1 MVSGSCSKLIEA
13 VVGLLLVLLG
23 VSHGVKTYCDGRKG
37 GAQCFG
43 LLGGTV
49 LLQLMDNTSHI
60 PKYKWKYNRSTILKN
75 IRTPPPLYTL
85 HSRYNYIP
93 SNGTLSI
100 TNLSRNDSGEYTLE
114 TFDSDGRNSGTQT
127 LQLTV
132 EAPVS
137 LAQMIHECLTQGQ
150 MKVSCLSEGG
160 DSPQYSWTLDG
171 HILTDSE
178 LFSRNNDA
186 NVIVLRQNISGR
198 LVCSARNQVSSF
210 IKEIQISTC
219 GFIFINCSMNGTQIY
234 KWVFKENNSLC
245 VEPITTTSSGTPII
259 KIIMEMW
266 PIIAGAFGGLLIMLV
281 ISFVIIC
288 VKRKKQHNKLEEEY
302 VELEH
307 ADTRT
312 SRRQEEQHGEIQEE
326 YSQVKKKPR
335 HSDVKLHLHKDGLY
349 ANVHKNP

>member
-1 MVSGSCSKLIEA
+1 MITGSYDTLGSGLKSPFASKET
-13 VVGLLLVLLG
+13 LVRCVPYVQFRWG
-23 VSHGVKTYCDGRKG
+23 PGRGVKTYCDGRKG

-49 LLQLMDNTSHI
+49 LLRLMDNTLHI

-75 IRTPPPLYTL
+75 IRTLPPPYTL
-85 HSRYNYIP
+85 QSRYLYIP

-100 TNLSRNDSGEYTLE
+100 TNLSRSDSGEYTLE
-114 TFDSDGRNSGTQT
+114 TFDSDGRNSGIQT

-137 LAQMIHECLTQGQ
+137 FAQMIHECLSQGQ

-210 IKEIQISTC
+210 FKEIQISTC
-219 GFIFINCSMNGTQIY
+219 GFIFINCSMNGTQIS
-234 KWVFKENNSLC
+234 KWVLKENNTLC
-245 VEPITTTSSGTPII
+245 VESTTTSSGMWAII
-259 KIIMEMW
+259 
-266 PIIAGAFGGLLIMLV
+266 AFGGLLIILV
-281 ISFVIIC
+281 ISFAIIC
-288 VKRKKQHNKLEEEY
+288 VKRKKQHNKFDDDR
-302 VELEH
+302 ELENC
-307 ADTRT
+307 DRRRR
-312 SRRQEEQHGEIQEE
+312 RRQEEQQGEIQEE
-326 YSQVKKKPR
+326 YGRVKNKPR

>member
-13 VVGLLLVLLG
+13 VVVWLLVLLG

-49 LLQLMDNTSHI
+49 LLRLMDNTSHI

-75 IRTPPPLYTL
+75 IRTPPPPYTL
-85 HSRYNYIP
+85 QSRYLYIP

-100 TNLSRNDSGEYTLE
+100 TNLSRSDSGEYTLE

-132 EAPVS
+132 EAPVTF
-137 LAQMIHECLTQGQ
+137 AQMIHECLSQGQ

-160 DSPQYSWTLDG
+160 DSPLYSWTLDG

-210 IKEIQISTC
+210 FKEIQISTC
-219 GFIFINCSMNGTQIY
+219 GFIFINCSMNGTQIS
-234 KWVFKENNSLC
+234 KWVLKENNSLC
-245 VEPITTTSSGTPII
+245 VESTTTSS
-259 KIIMEMW
+259 
-266 PIIAGAFGGLLIMLV
+266 
-281 ISFVIIC
+281 
-288 VKRKKQHNKLEEEY
+288 
-302 VELEH
+302 
-307 ADTRT
+307 
-312 SRRQEEQHGEIQEE
+312 
-326 YSQVKKKPR
+326 
-335 HSDVKLHLHKDGLY
+335 
-349 ANVHKNP
+349 